1 MSSPGTAAA
10 APHPTYG
17 ELMDT
22 ARLHAAAAH
31 RQLQRSAFVDSPNAL
46 AALDARGR
54 LLRALAANARATLGP
69 VRVDAVRDQQVTR
82 HTPDVRTPRALA
94 TLQWLDRLQ
103 TIPVVDADTF
113 EPTTAVGAVTRSL
126 RAARI
131 TVDAATDLALT
142 HYDGPGRLRPDASP
156 PLAHSSWGALTVD
169 CLRLVAL
176 AAAIEPLA
184 QRCRQAGLTRTQ
196 VDHYLPLHDDLVD
209 RTWGLA
215 ASWQFPDS
223 GARDLTVARPALRTG
238 DSAAEWTDRMTGI
251 HQQMREHHD
260 RGRIGIRT
268 LRDVARLGTVISH
281 VLATSGKEDAAP
293 QSRITRQWQ
302 ALTEYLAPLRSTEPA
317 NDVIRDH
324 VESMLD
330 LASAASTQGASVQ
343 GERLVAAIVSTT
355 SVMDDCT
362 AIAQALAT
370 TSNDVWLPPRPQR
383 PYLRVVPAANT
394 RATRSATAPDLWPR
408 PIRAS
413 RADRSVGLS

>member
-1 MSSPGTAAA
+1 MSSPDIAAA

-22 ARLHAAAAH
+22 ARLHVSTAH
-31 RQLQRSAFVDSPNAL
+31 RQLQRSAFVDSRDAL
-46 AALDARGR
+46 AAVDARER
-54 LLRALAANARATLGP
+54 LLRSLAANVRATLGP

-82 HTPDVRTPRALA
+82 HTPDVRTPRTLA

-103 TIPVVDADTF
+103 RIPVVDADSLD
-113 EPTTAVGAVTRSL
+113 PTTPVGAVTRSL

-142 HYDGPGRLRPDASP
+142 HYDGPGRLRADAAP
-156 PLAHSSWGALTVD
+156 PLALSSCGALTVD

-184 QRCRQAGLTRTQ
+184 QRCRQAGLTRTE
-196 VDHYLPLHDDLVD
+196 VDHYVPLHDGLVD
-209 RTWGLA
+209 QSWTLA

-238 DSAAEWTDRMTGI
+238 DPAAEWTDRMTRI

-260 RGRIGIRT
+260 RGRIGVRT

-281 VLATSGKEDAAP
+281 VLATSGREDAAA
-293 QSRITRQWQ
+293 QSRITTQWQ

-317 NDVIRDH
+317 NDAIRDH

-330 LASAASTQGASVQ
+330 LASAASTKGASMH
-343 GERLVAAIVSTT
+343 GERLITAIVSTT
-355 SVMDDCT
+355 PVMDDCT
-362 AIAQALAT
+362 AIAHALAT
-370 TSNDVWLPPRPQR
+370 TSNDLWLPPKRQR

-394 RATRSATAPDLWPR
+394 RATRSGAAPDPWPR

>member
-1 MSSPGTAAA
+1 MPQPRTASFSGRRSSTP
-10 APHPTYG
+10 PTP
-17 ELMDT
+17 
-22 ARLHAAAAH
+22 
-31 RQLQRSAFVDSPNAL
+31 SPP
-46 AALDARGR
+46 LDARGR

-103 TIPVVDADTF
+103 TVPIVDADKL
-113 EPTTAVGAVTRSL
+113 EPATAVGTVTRSL

-131 TVDAATDLALT
+131 NVDAATDLALT
-142 HYDGPGRLRPDASP
+142 HYDGPGRLRPDAAP
-156 PLAHSSWGALTVD
+156 PLAHSNWGALTAD

-209 RTWGLA
+209 RTWTLA
-215 ASWQFPDS
+215 ASWQFPNS
-223 GARDLTVARPALRTG
+223 GARDLTVAHPALRTG
-238 DSAAEWTDRMTGI
+238 DPAAEWTDRMTGI

-260 RGRIGIRT
+260 RGRIGVRT

-293 QSRITRQWQ
+293 QSRITTQWQ

-330 LASAASTQGASVQ
+330 LASAASTQGAS
-343 GERLVAAIVSTT
+343 GRATGSSRPSRPPPRSWTT
-355 SVMDDCT
+355 ARPSPRRSRRR
-362 AIAQALAT
+362 AT
-370 TSNDVWLPPRPQR
+370 TCGFPRGRSGPTCGSCPPPTPGPRGPPRRLIPGHGPFAR
-383 PYLRVVPAANT
+383 AVPTAA
-394 RATRSATAPDLWPR
+394 SDCP
-408 PIRAS
+408 
-413 RADRSVGLS
+413 DRSR

>member
-1 MSSPGTAAA
+1 MSSPDTVAA

-31 RQLQRSAFVDSPNAL
+31 RQLQRSAFVDSCDAL
-46 AALDARGR
+46 AAVDARGR
-54 LLRALAANARATLGP
+54 LLRALAANARAMLGP

-82 HTPDVRTPRALA
+82 HTPDVRTPRTLA

-103 TIPVVDADTF
+103 GVPIVDAETL
-113 EPTTAVGAVTRSL
+113 EPPTAAGTVTRSL

-142 HYDGPGRLRPDASP
+142 HYDSPGRLLPVASG
-156 PLAHSSWGALTVD
+156 PLAAGSWGELTTD
-169 CLRLVAL
+169 CLRLVAM

-196 VDHYLPLHDDLVD
+196 VDHYVPLHDDLVD
-209 RTWGLA
+209 QTWALA
-215 ASWQFPDS
+215 ASWQFPHS
-223 GARDLTVARPALRTG
+223 GAGDLTVAHPALRIG
-238 DSAAEWTDRMTGI
+238 DPAAEWTDRMTAI

-260 RGRIGIRT
+260 RGRIGVRT

-281 VLATSGKEDAAP
+281 VLATSGKEDAAA
-293 QSRITRQWQ
+293 QSRITTQWQ

-330 LASAASTQGASVQ
+330 LASAASTTGAPLQ
-343 GERLVAAIVSTT
+343 RERLVTAIASTT
-355 SVMDDCT
+355 PVMDDCT

-370 TSNDVWLPPRPQR
+370 TSNDLWLPPRPQR

-394 RATRSATAPDLWPR
+394 RATRSATAPDPWPR

-413 RADRSVGLS
+413 RPNHHVGLS

>member
-82 HTPDVRTPRALA
+82 HTPDVRTPRTLA

-142 HYDGPGRLRPDASP
+142 HYDGPGRLRPDAAP

-184 QRCRQAGLTRTQ
+184 QRCRQAGLTRTRSTTTCRSTMTSSTRRGRS
-196 VDHYLPLHDDLVD
+196 PP
-209 RTWGLA
+209 RG
-215 ASWQFPDS
+215 SS
-223 GARDLTVARPALRTG
+223 RTVA
-238 DSAAEWTDRMTGI
+238 
-251 HQQMREHHD
+251 H
-260 RGRIGIRT
+260 
-268 LRDVARLGTVISH
+268 
-281 VLATSGKEDAAP
+281 ATSPSPAP
-293 QSRITRQWQ
+293 RCGPEI
-302 ALTEYLAPLRSTEPA
+302 
-317 NDVIRDH
+317 
-324 VESMLD
+324 
-330 LASAASTQGASVQ
+330 
-343 GERLVAAIVSTT
+343 
-355 SVMDDCT
+355 
-362 AIAQALAT
+362 
-370 TSNDVWLPPRPQR
+370 PQR
-383 PYLRVVPAANT
+383 SGPT
-394 RATRSATAPDLWPR
+394 
-408 PIRAS
+408 
-413 RADRSVGLS
+413 G